1 MFQYLPIHKM
11 LVIIQIYFVFQ
22 RKDASIVDLTNQ
34 LHEIE
39 LNQVQAKAVVDA
51 AVLSTSSPPINDTNT
66 STGET
71 KPETKAAQNS
81 DLSNK
86 EDPSTV
92 AGDEE
97 EKVPLS
103 LKTIVSACTAAKR
116 FQTVNNS
123 VGMSFDQER
132 KIFREFVEVGT
143 QTKSGHQ
150 SGQEIIPS
158 R

>member
-1 MFQYLPIHKM
+1 MRFCFIS
-11 LVIIQIYFVFQ
+11 Q

-39 LNQVQAKAVVDA
+39 LNQVQANAVVAA
-51 AVLSTSSPPINDTNT
+51 AVQGTSSIPINDKAD
-66 STGET
+66 STGEIKSEINT
-71 KPETKAAQNS
+71 AQNLDTS
-81 DLSNK
+81 IKNDSQ
-86 EDPSTV
+86 STLL
-92 AGDEE
+92 ANGDEE
-97 EKVPLS
+97 DKSIGPLS

-123 VGMSFDQER
+123 IGMSFDSER

-150 SGQEIIPS
+150 SGQEITPF

>member
-1 MFQYLPIHKM
+1 MRIRFIL
-11 LVIIQIYFVFQ
+11 Q

-39 LNQVQAKAVVDA
+39 LNQVQANAVVAA
-51 AVLSTSSPPINDTNT
+51 AVQGTSSIPINDKAD
-66 STGET
+66 STGEI
-71 KPETKAAQNS
+71 KSETNTAQNLDTS
-81 DLSNK
+81 IKNDSQ
-86 EDPSTV
+86 STLI
-92 AGDEE
+92 ANGDEE
-97 EKVPLS
+97 DKSIGPLS

-123 VGMSFDQER
+123 IGMSFDSER

-150 SGQEIIPS
+150 SGQEITPF

>member
-1 MFQYLPIHKM
+1 MITISNEIFLI
-11 LVIIQIYFVFQ
+11 LQ

-39 LNQVQAKAVVDA
+39 LNQVQANAVVAA
-51 AVLSTSSPPINDTNT
+51 AVQGTSSIPINDKAD
-66 STGET
+66 STGEIKSDT
-71 KPETKAAQNS
+71 NTAQNLDTS
-81 DLSNK
+81 IKNDSQ
-86 EDPSTV
+86 STLI
-92 AGDEE
+92 ANGDEE
-97 EKVPLS
+97 DKSIGPLS

-123 VGMSFDQER
+123 IGMSFDSER

-150 SGQEIIPS
+150 SGQEITPF

>member
-1 MFQYLPIHKM
+1 MRIC
-11 LVIIQIYFVFQ
+11 FVLQ

-39 LNQVQAKAVVDA
+39 LNQVQANAVVAA
-51 AVLSTSSPPINDTNT
+51 AVQGTSSIPINDKADSAGEIKSDTNT
-66 STGET
+66 
-71 KPETKAAQNS
+71 AQNLDTS
-81 DLSNK
+81 IKNDSQ
-86 EDPSTV
+86 STLI
-92 AGDEE
+92 ANGDEE
-97 EKVPLS
+97 DKSIGPLS

-123 VGMSFDQER
+123 IGMSFDSER

-150 SGQEIIPS
+150 SGQEITPF

>member
-1 MFQYLPIHKM
+1 MRICFIL
-11 LVIIQIYFVFQ
+11 Q

-39 LNQVQAKAVVDA
+39 LNQVQANAVVAA
-51 AVLSTSSPPINDTNT
+51 AVQGTSSIPINDKSD
-66 STGET
+66 STGEVKSELNT
-71 KPETKAAQNS
+71 AQNLDTS
-81 DLSNK
+81 IKNDSQ
-86 EDPSTV
+86 STLI
-92 AGDEE
+92 ANGDEE
-97 EKVPLS
+97 DKSIGPLS

-123 VGMSFDQER
+123 IGMSFDSER

-150 SGQEIIPS
+150 SGQEITPF

>member
-1 MFQYLPIHKM
+1 MRICFIL
-11 LVIIQIYFVFQ
+11 Q

-39 LNQVQAKAVVDA
+39 LNQVQANAVVAA
-51 AVLSTSSPPINDTNT
+51 AVQGTSSIPINDKAD
-66 STGET
+66 STGEI
-71 KPETKAAQNS
+71 KSETNAAQNLDTS
-81 DLSNK
+81 IKNDSQ
-86 EDPSTV
+86 STLI
-92 AGDEE
+92 ANGDEE
-97 EKVPLS
+97 DKSIGPLS

-123 VGMSFDQER
+123 IGMSFDSER

-150 SGQEIIPS
+150 SGQEITPF